1 MDPEPPAKKKFK
13 SGNLN
18 SFIKSSRKT
27 ANDSSKDESESKIPK
42 SLSPLKWKKVKAD
55 NLDLDFCSQ
64 FYLKEEADE
73 LIRRLE
79 TDIEYFTGAL
89 AKVFVFGK
97 WHNVPRKQ
105 VSENLLSLQTLVWIG
120 SYEKNKK

>member
-13 SGNLN
+13 AGNLN

-79 TDIEYFTGAL
+79 TDIEYFTGDL

-105 VSENLLSLQTLVWIG
+105 VSENLLSLQPLVWIG